1 MIAEVFDFTISEVL
15 CTSEVLLVEVDTG
28 GSETTHNGTIV
39 TLIPDN
45 NTESASGFR
54 YKAHIFTEDMDL
66 DPGGGV
72 VAPT

>member
-15 CTSEVLLVEVDTG
+15 CPNEVLLVEVDKG
-28 GSETTHNGTIV
+28 GSETTHTGTIV
-39 TLIPDN
+39 TLIPDI
-45 NTESASGFR
+45 TESASRFR
-54 YKAHIFTEDMDL
+54 YKAQIFTEDMDL

>member
-15 CTSEVLLVEVDTG
+15 CPNEVLLVEVDKG
-28 GSETTHNGTIV
+28 GSETTNTGTIV
-39 TLIPDN
+39 TLIADT
-45 NTESASGFR
+45 TESASGFR